1 MNRLLNWKIFM
12 TLVSGMPHIS
22 YPSIP
27 ASNMPNALWKLCT
40 KIHTFLLK
48 NWVLI
53 TLTSAACIAT
63 RLPRLLA
70 KKNILKKNEKKSTS
84 PIPPSALVNKN
95 LLLKKKSPK
104 QFTPLP
110 IPEHLSPPSSPPPS
124 SSPPPLSSSFT
135 STSITFT
142 KAQKRSSSPGPIV
155 CIGLVAGAPQLES
168 QESIVSQ
175 CFPLATLS
183 KQFIEEAIQQTE
195 STMLVK
201 IEEIKNQ
208 FSCFPIQHEKNK
220 WSLLIIDWEKEQ
232 AEQYIPPLNQ
242 IFADEET
249 CFPFSKDELKLI
261 CHTIIQQ
268 NLSLLNDKGYC
279 IDFIQE
285 NRSINTMESN
295 TKKIPL
301 QTRMTRVSSR
311 EHVEEFARS
320 IMNSKPPPVESI
332 A

>member
-1 MNRLLNWKIFM
+1 MNYLLNWKIFM

-22 YPSIP
+22 YHSIP

-40 KIHTFLLK
+40 KIHTFFLK

-63 RLPRLLA
+63 QLARLLA
-70 KKNILKKNEKKSTS
+70 KKKIIKKNEKKTTS
-84 PIPPSALVNKN
+84 PIPPSPLVNKN

-104 QFTPLP
+104 RFTPLP
-110 IPEHLSPPSSPPPS
+110 IPKHLYPSPPSSPSPLVS
-124 SSPPPLSSSFT
+124 SST

-142 KAQKRSSSPGPIV
+142 KPQRRPSSPAPVI
-155 CIGLVAGAPQLES
+155 CISLVAGPEKLNS
-168 QESIVSQ
+168 QMSIVPSL
-175 CFPLATLS
+175 FPLATLS
-183 KQFIEEAIQQTE
+183 KQFIEEAIQQTK
-195 STMLVK
+195 STILLK
-201 IEEIKNQ
+201 IEEIKNH

-232 AEQYIPPLNQ
+232 AEQYIPPLDQ
-242 IFADEET
+242 ILTSEEI
-249 CFPFSKDELKLI
+249 CFPFSKEELKHI

-279 IDFIQE
+279 IDFIKN

-295 TKKIPL
+295 TKKILP
-301 QTRMTRVSSR
+301 QIRMTRVSSR

-320 IMNSKPPPVESI
+320 IMNNKPSTVESI